1 MCDVCFVYLSWVDYF
16 CLEHTLFCWMFVCF
30 CIKCFFF
37 FSLLVFIIS
46 FMSKIQKV
54 WSTLFSFVSKYV
66 LPCIYEHNLFPMH
79 LYHWGGNFEIYVTI
93 VNRSSTLSWMTSE
106 WFCWSWDMHRLVPI
120 YLPTLLLLLKEL
132 TKCKS
137 PNEKRYW
144 VVKACRTY

>member
-1 MCDVCFVYLSWVDYF
+1 MCALFICLKLIIFVLSTHYF
-16 CLEHTLFCWMFVCF
+16 VECLFAFALNV
-30 CIKCFFF
+30 FF